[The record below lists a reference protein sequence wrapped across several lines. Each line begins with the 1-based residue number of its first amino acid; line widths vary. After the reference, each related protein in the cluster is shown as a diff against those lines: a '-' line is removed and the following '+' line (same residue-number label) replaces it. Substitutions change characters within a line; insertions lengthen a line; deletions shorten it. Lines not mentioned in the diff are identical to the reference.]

1 MSIWS
6 VEATRP
12 LAQGQSTSAQASFDA
27 IADRFLHQHVHLR
40 HARRYLDDW
49 PEYKCAHSFTGGTAI
64 GNSLIVVTGFDGGG
78 DTNTVEK
85 ADCGGGGGSPTPT
98 PGTPTPTPTGSPTC
112 TPGAWQNVAN
122 MPTDLYGA
130 AGASDGTF
138 FYAAGGYSFSGGGLV
153 NAFNRYDPGSNMW
166 TALTPIPTGSTMATA
181 VYYPPTNKIYVF
193 GGSDPDLGTVNNL
206 NQIYD
211 IASDTW
217 SAGAPLPDV
226 RGFSAGGYS
235 PDTGMIY
242 ILSGYSTGDVT
253 SAQPNTW
260 EYDPVTDSWTD
271 LTGTA
276 PYPHPAGGFAYGVIN
291 GKLDTAGGRDAANL
305 IINDTWEYDPVA
317 NTYTQKTDEPGTF
330 QNNVPGSGAAQGS
343 SGCSGEAIPSV
354 VMLA

>member
-1 MSIWS
+1 MHVRSRGTWRPITPLFSES
-6 VEATRP
+6 V
-12 LAQGQSTSAQASFDA
+12 SVS
-27 IADRFLHQHVHLR
+27 
-40 HARRYLDDW
+40 
-49 PEYKCAHSFTGGTAI
+49 
-64 GNSLIVVTGFDGGG
+64 
-78 DTNTVEK
+78 
-85 ADCGGGGGSPTPT
+85 
-98 PGTPTPTPTGSPTC
+98 
-112 TPGAWQNVAN
+112 
-122 MPTDLYGA
+122 
-130 AGASDGTF
+130 SDGTF
-138 FYAAGGYSFSGGGLV
+138 AYAVGGFDANIGPT
-153 NAFNRYDPGSNMW
+153 NAFNQYDPVADTW
-166 TALTPIPTGSTMATA
+166 TPLPNIPGAFYDAPS
-181 VYYPPTNKIYVF
+181 VYDPPTNKIYVF

-217 SAGAPLPDV
+217 SAGAPCRTCV
-226 RGFSAGGYS
+226 AFRRGGYS

-291 GKLDTAGGRDAANL
+291 GKLYTAGGRDAANL

-330 QNNVPGSGAAQGS
+330 QNNVPGSAAAQGLTVGIRGRQS
-343 SGCSGEAIPSV
+343 
-354 VMLA
+354 LQW